1 MKHINRS
8 FVILSLATAIAAAS
22 AALAAEVID
31 ETRAMDP
38 GGLVDIEITNGK
50 ITLTGWDRNEFH
62 IAGELADDIEGFDL
76 RDTGGNIRFEEERN
90 NRNRKG
96 CWWRGCDGNDDYG
109 STLEVQLPKASV
121 LRFEGTNVD
130 VDVSNLTANTEIEI
144 INGEIVATDL
154 SGIIKLETVNGSI
167 ESTGLNG
174 RIALET
180 VNGRIDDSES
190 QGSRIEYNA
199 VNGHIRANTLAPRI
213 SAENVNGDM
222 ELNLGAIDELELS
235 TVGGHLEIDT
245 QMNPQA
251 QIDISS
257 VGGSIDLTVPSSTS
271 ARFTVNTQVGGSISN
286 GLSDDEPESGNR
298 YVPSR
303 ELNFVLNNGNGGVD
317 ISTVT
322 GDVDLRSK

>member
-1 MKHINRS
+1 MKYINRS
-8 FVILSLATAIAAAS
+8 LIILSITAAITTANV
-22 AALAAEVID
+22 ALAAEAID

-38 GGLVDIEITNGK
+38 EGLVDIEITNGK

-62 IAGELADDIEGFDL
+62 IVGELADDVEGFDL

-90 NRNRKG
+90 NRNRGG

-109 STLEVQLPKASV
+109 STLEVQLPRASV

-130 VDVSNLTANTEIEI
+130 VDVSGLTANTEIEI

-154 SGIIKLETVNGSI
+154 NGIIKLETVNGSI

-180 VNGRIDDSES
+180 VNGRIDDRES
-190 QGSRIEYNA
+190 QGSRVEYNA
-199 VNGHIRANTLAPRI
+199 VNGSIRANTLAPRI
-213 SAENVNGDM
+213 SAENVNGDI

-235 TVGGHLEIDT
+235 TVGGHLDISTE
-245 QMNPQA
+245 MNPQA

-257 VGGSIDLTVPSSTS
+257 VGGSIDLVVPASTS
-271 ARFTVNTQVGGSISN
+271 ARFTINTQVGGSISN
-286 GLSDDEPESGNR
+286 ELSDDEPERGNR
-298 YVPSR
+298 YVPSK
-303 ELNFVLNNGNGGVD
+303 ELNFVLNNGDGAVD

-322 GDVDLRSK
+322 GDIDLRSK